1 MEDAETPVSVPPETS
16 QVRQTRLYRRADI
29 AAPFLPYGLF
39 PLAGLALLLLICLT
53 VVAFNVV
60 QATARE
66 TAARAL
72 AVSGEDWAR
81 LSVSGQWVTLQGTAP
96 TPEAAQRA
104 TEAVRRASAATWA
117 GNARPVTRVDARFA
131 VPPVDTA
138 AQSPNS
144 ILSARTAEAPPE
156 YLFRR
161 TGAQL
166 TLDGRIPGEAVR
178 SRLLDAARALQASD
192 GVTDITDHM
201 EISEG
206 AAPDGFETLALQSL
220 DLLAA
225 CERGTSS
232 YVGAVYRVHC
242 EAEEGEIEALT
253 ERASADLPEG
263 VTRNIN
269 ILSREAVLT
278 CEAELASLLE
288 ATRMEFA
295 SGSATIEVAS
305 GPVLDLTAHAAAD
318 CPGTLRVEGHT
329 DNTGSPELNQALSLR
344 RAEAVRAALIHRGV
358 PADRLIAEGYGAT
371 RPIGSNATSEGRAS
385 NRRIE
390 LSIVRPAE

>member
-1 MEDAETPVSVPPETS
+1 MEDAETPVSDPPETL

-29 AAPFLPYGLF
+29 AAPFLPYGF
-39 PLAGLALLLLICLT
+39 VPLAGLALLLFICLT
-53 VVAFNVV
+53 VIAFNVV

-72 AVSGEDWAR
+72 AASGEEWAR
-81 LSVSGQWVTLQGTAP
+81 FSVSGQWVRLEGTAP
-96 TPEAAQRA
+96 TPEAARRA
-104 TEAVRRASAATWA
+104 TEAVRRVSAPTWA
-117 GNARPVTRVDARFA
+117 GDARPVTRVDARFSI
-131 VPPVDTA
+131 PPA
-138 AQSPNS
+138 SSAPQSANS

-161 TGAQL
+161 SGSQL
-166 TLDGRIPGEAVR
+166 TLDGRIPGEPLR
-178 SRLLDAARALQASD
+178 SRLLEAARGLQASAA
-192 GVTDITDHM
+192 VTDITDHM
-201 EISEG
+201 ELHPG
-206 AAPDGFETLALQSL
+206 DAPEGFEALALQSL

-232 YVGAVYRVHC
+232 YVDNAYSLHC
-242 EAEEGEIEALT
+242 EAEDEAVAALT

-263 VTRNIN
+263 VTSDID

-288 ATRMEFA
+288 ATRMEFD
-295 SGSATIEVAS
+295 SGSATIQIAS

-329 DNTGSPELNQALSLR
+329 DNTGSLELNQTLSLL

-358 PADRLIAEGYGAT
+358 PSDRLIAEGYGPT
-371 RPIGSNATSEGRAS
+371 RPIGDNATPEGRAS